1 MKEEIKDIMFIG
13 LGLAVLTKEKVESLI
28 KELKTKGMMN
38 EKDAR
43 AFVEKIS
50 VVAEKKK
57 ADIEE
62 TIKKEINRIVKKVEK
77 ATRPPKKKS

>member
-1 MKEEIKDIMFIG
+1 MREEIKDIMLVG

-28 KELKTKGMMN
+28 KELKAKGLMN
-38 EKDAR
+38 EPDAR

-50 VVAEKKK
+50 SVAEKKR

-62 TIKKEINRIVKKVEK
+62 TIKKEINRIAKKVEK
-77 ATRPPKKKS
+77 ATRPPDEKP

>member
-62 TIKKEINRIVKKVEK
+62 TIKKEINRMAKKVEK